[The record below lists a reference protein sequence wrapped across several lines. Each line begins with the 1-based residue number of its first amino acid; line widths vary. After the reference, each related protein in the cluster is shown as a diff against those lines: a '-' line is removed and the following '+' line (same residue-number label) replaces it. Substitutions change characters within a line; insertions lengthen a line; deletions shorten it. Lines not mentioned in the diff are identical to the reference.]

1 MQTTGQRAALPALVL
16 VFILFFYSLASV
28 VLIAC
33 GRSPGQGVDALQA
46 AKGSAPGQAATC
58 EPLEKRRPN
67 APEQSPQYP
76 WQTRACEAQS
86 KVDFEVSVVARG
98 LVHPWA
104 VEPLPDGRFLVTER
118 PGRMRIISADGVPGD
133 PLEGLPQVEAR
144 GQGGLLDVAL
154 DPEFEQN
161 RTVYWSYSEPREGGN
176 ATSVARGVVSAD
188 GRRLE
193 QVKVI
198 FRAMP
203 TYDGR
208 LHFGSRLAFGPDG
221 MLFVTLGERSDRQ
234 MRPQAQQMD
243 SHMGKIVRIRPD
255 GTVPDDNPFAGQPG
269 ALPEIWTVGHR
280 NVQSAAFDARGQLW
294 TVEHGAQGGDEL
306 NKIEKGKNYG
316 WPIIAYGEEY
326 SGQPIGE
333 GLTARPGLEQPVYYW
348 DPVIAPSGA
357 VFYRGGAF
365 PEWRGNLFV
374 GALRDTRLVRLVLE
388 NDRVTGEEHLLVERG
403 KRIRDVA
410 EGPDGFLYVVTD
422 EQDGEL
428 WRIAPCRIPL

>member
-1 MQTTGQRAALPALVL
+1 MVGTPGALHVAALAASAAVLILSACNRAPTLQHLDKNKVDVNTNAQLRTANIGRGRFVSLATFVLVDAINETGQDAA
-16 VFILFFYSLASV
+16 
-28 VLIAC
+28 
-33 GRSPGQGVDALQA
+33 
-46 AKGSAPGQAATC
+46 
-58 EPLEKRRPN
+58 
-67 APEQSPQYP
+67 
-76 WQTRACEAQS
+76 
-86 KVDFEVSVVARG
+86 
-98 LVHPWA
+98 
-104 VEPLPDGRFLVTER
+104 
-118 PGRMRIISADGVPGD
+118 
-133 PLEGLPQVEAR
+133 
-144 GQGGLLDVAL
+144 
-154 DPEFEQN
+154 
-161 RTVYWSYSEPREGGN
+161 
-176 ATSVARGVVSAD
+176 
-188 GRRLE
+188 
-193 QVKVI
+193 
-198 FRAMP
+198 
-203 TYDGR
+203 
-208 LHFGSRLAFGPDG
+208 
-221 MLFVTLGERSDRQ
+221 VTLGGVLVDHAGAKLSELRPDEGGRSQ
-234 MRPQAQQMD
+234 
-243 SHMGKIVRIRPD
+243 IVRIRPD

-428 WRIAPCRIPL
+428 WRIAPRRIPL